1 MEILHS
7 RNNALST
14 NVVNTVLNTK
24 KSANYYNYPYIDGQ
38 SFNMAMVNYCQK
50 VFEYNSWVEK
60 ENKAVKSY
68 NNLVVANI
76 EATGPTATLL
86 VTVGKFL
93 KSIATLP
100 AKQYN
105 SAVDAFNKTHGPLA
119 TKKSFITIK
128 PVTEMIFRVIL
139 VFYTKQLKQR
149 NLTRMELGES
159 CAGTLPQA
167 QLNSYEIG
175 MHKLN
180 EIPRLNMNKRTIQ
193 RHLKRLLE
201 AEILV
206 GYVFKGTKRPTVA
219 YVSNKVLLVK
229 DSQENLKT
237 FTENQPFALLPTTSC
252 RNINHITSTKENN
265 IKTREV
271 NNLSVANFNNYRS
284 TSEGNVIP
292 GDEVTPATKYENTKK
307 GKQNFESSQK
317 FNANSEFLKQR
328 IQEQNKLAADFEA
341 KKHQQTPTLPIHIL
355 KKEAE
360 SGTLSREEFKTLL
373 IQDFFIYSLKLW
385 PDTTPYAGSFIKA
398 MRMFEDNEFQ
408 SPNGF
413 IYHKDSMLKSII
425 KYRWMVDRAASWLKN
440 HGKYTLY
447 PHLYFDFTR
456 TEKHE
461 GGFWHWSNR
470 YDSQQ
475 ERKKKAQNNK
485 VSQVAKGK
493 ARKTDHRK
501 AVKHIN
507 KYLKD
512 KMNLTE
518 LQEYIAANLP
528 HKFTRDLSKMV
539 DKINLK
545 RFN

>member
-1 MEILHS
+1 
-7 RNNALST
+7 
-14 NVVNTVLNTK
+14 
-24 KSANYYNYPYIDGQ
+24 
-38 SFNMAMVNYCQK
+38 MAMVNYCQK
-50 VFEYNSWVEK
+50 VFEYNVWVEK
-60 ENKAVKSY
+60 ENTAVKTY
-68 NNLVVANI
+68 NNLVTAQL
-76 EATGPTATLL
+76 EATPPTDELL

-100 AKQYN
+100 SKHYN
-105 SAVDAFNKTHGPLA
+105 SSVEAFNNEHGPLA
-119 TKKSFITIK
+119 TKKPTVTIK

-149 NLTRMELGES
+149 NLTRMEIGES

-175 MHKLN
+175 MHRLN
-180 EIPRLNMNKRTIQ
+180 DIPRLNMNKRTIQ

-219 YVSNKVLLVK
+219 YISNEILLVK
-229 DSQENLKT
+229 DSQQNLKT
-237 FTENQPFALLPTTSC
+237 FTENQPFNLLPTTSC
-252 RNINHITSTKENN
+252 RNINHSTSTKENN

-271 NNLSVANFNNYRS
+271 NNSEVANFHKDSLSNKNTTNQGGEY
-284 TSEGNVIP
+284 
-292 GDEVTPATKYENTKK
+292 KNTKK
-307 GKQNFESSQK
+307 GKRNFESSQK

-328 IQEQNKLAADFEA
+328 IQEQNKLAAEISS
-341 KKHQQTPTLPIHIL
+341 KKHQQTPTLPIQVL
-355 KKEAE
+355 KQEAE

-373 IQDFFIYSLKLW
+373 IQDFFIYSSKLW
-385 PDTTPYAGSFIKA
+385 ANSTPYAGSFIKA

-408 SPNGF
+408 SPNGSV
-413 IYHKDSMLKSII
+413 YHKDTMLKSIT
-425 KYRWMVDRAASWLKN
+425 KYRWMVDRASSWLKN
-440 HGKYTLY
+440 HCKYTLY

-475 ERKKKAQNNK
+475 ARKKKAQNNK

-493 ARKTDHRK
+493 ERKADHRK

-507 KYLKD
+507 KYLNK

-528 HKFTRDLSKMV
+528 HSFTKKLGLML
-539 DKINLK
+539 NQANQK

>member
-1 MEILHS
+1 MKILHS

-14 NVVNTVLNTK
+14 NVANTVVSAK
-24 KSANYYNYPYIDGQ
+24 KPSNYFNYPYIDGQ

-68 NNLVVANI
+68 NYLV
-76 EATGPTATLL
+76 EAQMKATPPTDKLL

-93 KSIATLP
+93 KSIASLP
-100 AKQYN
+100 AKDYN
-105 SAVDAFNKTHGPLA
+105 SSVEAFNKKHTPLA
-119 TKKSFITIK
+119 TKKTTVTIK

-139 VFYTKQLKQR
+139 VFYTQQLKQR
-149 NLTRMELGES
+149 NLTRMQLGQS

-201 AEILV
+201 AEILI
-206 GYVFKGTKRPTVA
+206 GYEFKGTKRPTVA
-219 YVSNKVLLVK
+219 YINSEILLVK
-229 DSQENLKT
+229 DSQENLKN
-237 FTENQPFALLPTTSC
+237 FTENQPFILTPTTSC
-252 RNINHITSTKENN
+252 RNINHNTSTKKNN

-271 NNLSVANFNNYRS
+271 NNLPVANFNYYRS
-284 TSEGNVIP
+284 TSEQGVSSDNH
-292 GDEVTPATKYENTKK
+292 TTQSTKYENTKK
-307 GKQNFESSQK
+307 GKRNFGTSQK

-328 IQEQNKLAADFEA
+328 IQEQNKLAGEISA
-341 KKHQQTPTLPIHIL
+341 KKHTNTPTLPVNVL
-355 KKEAE
+355 QQEAT

-373 IQDFFIYSLKLW
+373 IQDFFIYSSKLW
-385 PDTTPYAGSFIKA
+385 ANSTPYAGSFIKA

-408 SPNGF
+408 SPNGSV
-413 IYHKDSMLKSII
+413 YHKDTMLKSII
-425 KYRWMVDRAASWLKN
+425 KYRWMVDRASSWLKN

-470 YDSQQ
+470 YESQQ
-475 ERKKKAQNNK
+475 ARKKAAQNNK

-493 ARKTDHRK
+493 ARKKDHRK
-501 AVKHIN
+501 AVAAIN
-507 KYLKD
+507 KYLRN
-512 KMNLTE
+512 KMNLKE
-518 LQEYIAANLP
+518 LQEYIAVNLP
-528 HKFTRDLSKMV
+528 NKFTNKLALM
-539 DKINLK
+539 INQANQK

>member
-1 MEILHS
+1 MQIIHS

-14 NVVNTVLNTK
+14 NVANTVVSTK
-24 KSANYYNYPYIDGQ
+24 KSPNYFNYPYIDGQ

-50 VFEYNSWVEK
+50 VFEHNNWVEK
-60 ENKAVKSY
+60 ENASVKSY
-68 NNLVVANI
+68 NNLVEAQM
-76 EATGPTATLL
+76 EATPPTDELL

-93 KSIATLP
+93 KNIATLP

-105 SAVDAFNKTHGPLA
+105 SAVDAFNKKHTPLA

-149 NLTRMELGES
+149 NLTRMEIGQS
-159 CAGTLPQA
+159 CAGTLPQV

-175 MHKLN
+175 MHRLN
-180 EIPRLNMNKRTIQ
+180 DIPRLNMNKRTIQ

-206 GYVFKGTKRPTVA
+206 GYVFKGTKRPTLA
-219 YVSNKVLLVK
+219 YINNEILLVK

-252 RNINHITSTKENN
+252 RNINHITSTEKRN

-271 NNLSVANFNNYRS
+271 NNLPVANFHKDSLSNKN
-284 TSEGNVIP
+284 TTNQNGE
-292 GDEVTPATKYENTKK
+292 YENTKK
-307 GKQNFESSQK
+307 GKRNFESSQK

-328 IQEQNKLAADFEA
+328 IQEQNKLAAEIST
-341 KKHQQTPTLPIHIL
+341 KKHEQTPTLPIQVL
-355 KKEAE
+355 KQEAE

-373 IQDFFIYSLKLW
+373 IQDFFIYSSKLW
-385 PDTTPYAGSFIKA
+385 ANSTPYAGSFIKA
-398 MRMFEDNEFQ
+398 MRMFEENEFQ
-408 SPNGF
+408 AANGF
-413 IYHKDSMLKSII
+413 LYHKDTMLKSIT

-470 YDSQQ
+470 YDNQQ
-475 ERKKKAQNNK
+475 ARKKKAQNNK

-493 ARKTDHRK
+493 ARKKDHRK
-501 AVKHIN
+501 AVAAIN
-507 KYLKD
+507 KYLAN

-528 HKFTRDLSKMV
+528 HKFTKKLAVM
-539 DKINLK
+539 INQANQK

>member
-1 MEILHS
+1 MQIIHS

-14 NVVNTVLNTK
+14 NVVNTVLSTK
-24 KSANYYNYPYIDGQ
+24 KSPNYYNYPYIDSQ

-60 ENKAVKSY
+60 ENKAVKTY
-68 NNLVVANI
+68 NNLVAAQL
-76 EATGPTATLL
+76 EATPPTDELL

-100 AKQYN
+100 VKHYN
-105 SAVDAFNKTHGPLA
+105 SSVDAFNKKHTPLA
-119 TKKSFITIK
+119 TKKPTVTIK

-139 VFYTKQLKQR
+139 VFYTQQLKQR
-149 NLTRMELGES
+149 NLTRMQLGQS
-159 CAGTLPQA
+159 CAGTLPQV

-206 GYVFKGTKRPTVA
+206 GYVFRGTKRPTLA
-219 YVSNKVLLVK
+219 YINNEILLVK

-237 FTENQPFALLPTTSC
+237 FTENQPFNLLPTTSC
-252 RNINHITSTKENN
+252 RNINHNTSTKINN

-271 NNLSVANFNNYRS
+271 NNLPVANFNNNRP
-284 TSEGNVIP
+284 TSEGDVMSQ
-292 GDEVTPATKYENTKK
+292 GEATQSPKYENTKK
-307 GKQNFESSQK
+307 GKRNFESSQK

-328 IQEQNKLAADFEA
+328 IQEQNKLAAEISS
-341 KKHQQTPTLPIHIL
+341 KKHTNTPTLPVNVL
-355 KKEAE
+355 QQEAS

-373 IQDFFIYSLKLW
+373 IQDFFIYSSKLW
-385 PDTTPYAGSFIKA
+385 ANSTPYAGSFIKA

-408 SPNGF
+408 SPNGSV
-413 IYHKDSMLKSII
+413 YHKDTMLKSMI
-425 KYRWMVDRAASWLKN
+425 KYRWMVERASSWLKN

-461 GGFWHWSNR
+461 GGFWHWSKR

-475 ERKKKAQNNK
+475 ARKKTAQNNK

-493 ARKTDHRK
+493 ARKSDHRK
-501 AVKHIN
+501 AVSAIN
-507 KYLKD
+507 KYLND

-518 LQEYIAANLP
+518 LQEYISVNLP
-528 HKFTRDLSKMV
+528 NKFTKKLAVM
-539 DKINLK
+539 INQANQK

>member
-1 MEILHS
+1 MQIIHS

-14 NVVNTVLNTK
+14 NVANTVVNTK
-24 KSANYYNYPYIDGQ
+24 KSPDYFNYPYIDGQ
-38 SFNMAMVNYCQK
+38 SFNMAMINYCQK
-50 VFEYNSWVEK
+50 VFEYNNWVEK

-68 NNLVVANI
+68 NNLVAAQL
-76 EATGPTATLL
+76 EATPPTDKLL
-86 VTVGKFL
+86 VTVGDFL
-93 KSIATLP
+93 NRIVSLP
-100 AKQYN
+100 TKEYN
-105 SAVDAFNKTHGPLA
+105 SAVEAFNTKYSPLA
-119 TKKSFITIK
+119 TKKTTTTIK

-139 VFYTKQLKQR
+139 VFYTQQLKQR
-149 NLTRMELGES
+149 NLTRMELGQS

-219 YVSNKVLLVK
+219 YISNEILLVK
-229 DSQENLKT
+229 DSQESLKT
-237 FTENQPFALLPTTSC
+237 FTENQPFTLLPTTSC
-252 RNINHITSTKENN
+252 RNINHVTSTLKNN

-271 NNLSVANFNNYRS
+271 NSLSAANFHKDSLSNKN
-284 TSEGNVIP
+284 T
-292 GDEVTPATKYENTKK
+292 TKLDGKYGNTKK
-307 GKQNFESSQK
+307 GSRNLDAKQK

-328 IQEQNKLAADFEA
+328 ILEQNKLAAEISA
-341 KKHQQTPTLPIHIL
+341 KKHTNTPTLPVHVL
-355 KKEAE
+355 QQEAE

-373 IQDFFIYSLKLW
+373 IQDFFIYSSKLW
-385 PDTTPYAGSFIKA
+385 NNSTPYTGSFIKA
-398 MRMFEDNEFQ
+398 MRTFEDNEFQ
-408 SPNGF
+408 SPNGAV
-413 IYHKDSMLKSII
+413 YHKDTMLKSII

-470 YDSQQ
+470 YNNQQ
-475 ERKKKAQNNK
+475 ARKKTAQNNK

-493 ARKTDHRK
+493 ARKKDHRK
-501 AVKHIN
+501 AVAAIN
-507 KYLKD
+507 KYLKN
-512 KMNLTE
+512 KINLTE
-518 LQEYIAANLP
+518 LQEYISVNLP
-528 HKFTRDLSKMV
+528 NKFTKKLALM
-539 DKINLK
+539 INQANQK

>member
-1 MEILHS
+1 MQIIHLRS
-7 RNNALST
+7 NALST
-14 NVVNTVLNTK
+14 NVANTVVSTK
-24 KSANYYNYPYIDGQ
+24 KSPNYFNYPYIDGQ

-50 VFEYNSWVEK
+50 VFEYNAWVEK
-60 ENKAVKSY
+60 ENIAVKSY
-68 NNLVVANI
+68 NNLVTAQM
-76 EATGPTATLL
+76 EATPPTDKLL
-86 VTVGKFL
+86 ATVGKFL
-93 KSIATLP
+93 KSIVTLP
-100 AKQYN
+100 AKHYN
-105 SAVDAFNKTHGPLA
+105 SSVEAFNKEHTPLA
-119 TKKSFITIK
+119 TKKPTVTIK

-139 VFYTKQLKQR
+139 VFYTQQLKQR
-149 NLTRMELGES
+149 NLTRMEIGIS

-206 GYVFKGTKRPTVA
+206 GYIFKGTKRPTVA
-219 YVSNKVLLVK
+219 YISNEVLLVK
-229 DSQENLKT
+229 DSQENLKI
-237 FTENQPFALLPTTSC
+237 FTENQPFNLLPTTGC
-252 RNINHITSTKENN
+252 RNINHITSTKINN

-271 NNLSVANFNNYRS
+271 NNLPVANFHKDSLSNKITTTQDGR
-284 TSEGNVIP
+284 
-292 GDEVTPATKYENTKK
+292 YENTKK
-307 GKQNFESSQK
+307 GKRNSDLSQE

-341 KKHQQTPTLPIHIL
+341 KKHKNTPTLPVNVL
-355 KKEAE
+355 QQEAQ

-373 IQDFFIYSLKLW
+373 IQDFFIYSSKLW
-385 PDTTPYAGSFIKA
+385 ANSTPYAGSFIKA
-398 MRMFEDNEFQ
+398 MRMFEENEFQ
-408 SPNGF
+408 SPNGSL
-413 IYHKDSMLKSII
+413 YHKDTMLKSII

-470 YDSQQ
+470 YENQQ
-475 ERKKKAQNNK
+475 ARKKKAQNNK
-485 VSQVAKGK
+485 VSLVAKGK
-493 ARKTDHRK
+493 ARKSDHRK

-507 KYLKD
+507 KYLNK

-528 HKFTRDLSKMV
+528 NKFTEKLGLML
-539 DKINLK
+539 NQANQK